1 MRNVLLIAHVFAA
14 ILFIGP
20 STVATSAFP
29 RFADPAGA
37 PVAAAL
43 HRISRAYGTGSVA
56 VAAIGI
62 VLAVDQGLLGRLWI
76 QISLGLFVLA
86 TALLLAV
93 VVPAEGAI
101 LRRLGDAPAGADGGA
116 PDPGALAPLVMR
128 IRAGAG
134 IYALAWLAILA
145 LMITKP

>member
-29 RFADPAGA
+29 RFADAGGRS
-37 PVAAAL
+37 VAGAL
-43 HRISRAYGTGSVA
+43 HRISRTYGFGSIA
-56 VAAIGI
+56 VAAVGL
-62 VLAVDQGLLGRLWI
+62 VMAVQQGRFGELWVD
-76 QISLGLFVLA
+76 ISLTLFVLA

-93 VVPAEGAI
+93 VVPAEAAV
-101 LRRLGDAPAGADGGA
+101 LRRIDEVDGSGGPADVRS
-116 PDPGALAPLVMR
+116 PVMR

-134 IYALAWLAILA
+134 IYALVWATILV